1 MGLQPPKLI
10 SGAEISD
17 PVGMETALE
26 PQAPE
31 AATVPQP
38 AITVR
43 GLNRDYN
50 EMRVLR
56 DISLELPAGETLVVL
71 GPNGAGKTTLLRI
84 LATLLRPS
92 SGEVSVLGASLPR
105 EGWRARGRI
114 GYLGHEPLLYR
125 ELSVR
130 ENLEFNARLHGL
142 SPRSLRIEELL
153 DAAGIGHR
161 AAELVRNLSAGLR
174 QRAGICRAL
183 IGEPEL
189 LLLDEPSSHLDLAAV
204 TAVEE
209 LLAPAPERSRVIV
222 THDIEAGLASAGRV
236 LVLGAGGSAV
246 YSGPAASI
254 SPAEVRAVFAEV
266 T

>member
-1 MGLQPPKLI
+1 
-10 SGAEISD
+10 
-17 PVGMETALE
+17 METALK

-31 AATVPQP
+31 AASGPQA
-38 AITVR
+38 AITLR
-43 GLNRDYN
+43 GLHRDYN
-50 EMRVLR
+50 ETRVLR
-56 DISLELPAGETLVVL
+56 DISLELPAGATLVVL

-84 LATLLRPS
+84 LATLLRAS
-92 SGEVSVLGASLPR
+92 GGEVSVLGASLPR
-105 EGWRARGRI
+105 EAWKARGHI

-142 SPRSLRIEELL
+142 SPGSPRADELL
-153 DAAGIGHR
+153 DAAGIGQR
-161 AAELVRNLSAGLR
+161 GDELVRNLSAGLR
-174 QRAGICRAL
+174 QRAAICRAL
-183 IGEPEL
+183 IAEPEL

-209 LLAPAPERSRVIV
+209 LLAPAPRRSRVIV
-222 THDIEAGLASAGRV
+222 THDVEAGLASADRV
-236 LVLGAGGSAV
+236 LVLRAGGSVA